1 MKNILFILYISVT
14 ISVSV
19 HAQGVSS
26 SLPRPIAV
34 NEKYI
39 FYLHGAV
46 VTALGDNAI
55 NKPAPEWGPYQYSH
69 ILDSLQSL
77 GYNVIS
83 ERRMPDV
90 ENIVYENK
98 IVQQVDSLIKAG
110 VKVNQI
116 LLIGASA
123 GSEIVI
129 HVSAR
134 LKNKN
139 MHYAVMG
146 GCWPETYKDYQAIEL
161 YGHFLSVIEATD
173 PHGTCIAIFKERKFI
188 TSIKEITLHTGLSHG
203 FLYRPYKAW
212 VNPVLDWFGEKNNSK
227 TASN

>member
-1 MKNILFILYISVT
+1 MKNIVFILCICITS
-14 ISVSV
+14 IVSI
-19 HAQGVSS
+19 HAQVVSP
-26 SLPRPIAV
+26 SLPKPIAV
-34 NEKYI
+34 SEKYI

-46 VTALGDNAI
+46 VTVLGDNAI

-69 ILDSLQSL
+69 ILDSMRSL

-83 ERRMPDV
+83 ERRMPDI

-98 IVQQVDSLIKAG
+98 IVAQVDSLIKAG
-110 VKVNQI
+110 VKVDNI

-146 GCWPETYKDYQAIEL
+146 GCWPQTYKDYLPIEL
-161 YGHFLSVIEATD
+161 YGHFLSVIETSD
-173 PHGTCIAIFKERKFI
+173 PHGTCMAIFKDRKYI
-188 TSIKEITLHTGLSHG
+188 TSIQEITLHTGLSHG

-212 VNPVLDWFGEKNNSK
+212 VDPVLAWFNKSK
-227 TASN
+227 